1 MDTSTT
7 NQTSKPSTN
16 FKIVIIFGLVMIIIN
31 GVCASYML
39 SRTLSRWYITKKS
52 LPMALRVPFYIALSD
67 FIIFSI
73 NFPNMLY
80 PNIYGVPWSS
90 SVCKV
95 IGGVTSF
102 AIAINMTL
110 VGLLAFL
117 TYLRIC
123 RKMYIDLG
131 RYDYKGVLFVLITS
145 STYSLIS
152 IPSYD
157 SGKYWCF
164 TNNNSIRIL
173 PILTL
178 TLNFTVLIITIFSYS
193 SILIEINS
201 IRFMNEHSKER
212 NERNVNISS
221 NENSNENSINEISI
235 NENISNES
243 NEDNEGNE
251 GNEGKNN
258 NNDDNSNNNN
268 NNNNNNKKNSFISR
282 TRSMLSR
289 SNSNNNN
296 NNNENNTTK
305 KNTKKIEPIVVRKI
319 IGYVLIFIIQWT
331 PPMIYVL
338 GQIIDYDPLWVYLIT
353 DATVNMGGI
362 GNMIQFIINEGWRDR
377 YHHTSSKETST
388 TSSSYVGIETSA
400 PTPSINILPRVYTS
414 DESKFELKIK
424 IDTSTSINLENYY
437 FENNGKLRPYSTSTT
452 STKVSNEDSN
462 TIVDINSDANTKNT

>member
-251 GNEGKNN
+251 GNE
-258 NNDDNSNNNN
+258 
-268 NNNNNNKKNSFISR
+268 
-282 TRSMLSR
+282 
-289 SNSNNNN
+289 
-296 NNNENNTTK
+296 
-305 KNTKKIEPIVVRKI
+305 EPIVVRKI